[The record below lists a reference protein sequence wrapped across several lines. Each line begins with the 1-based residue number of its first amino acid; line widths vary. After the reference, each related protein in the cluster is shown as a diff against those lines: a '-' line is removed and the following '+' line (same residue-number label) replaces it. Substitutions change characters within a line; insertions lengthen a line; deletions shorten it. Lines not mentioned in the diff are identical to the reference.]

1 MPVNT
6 FGGSTFGSSQGSG
19 FLCGEGAARARRIAS
34 ASARFVMMRAVYLSV
49 ATSAVRPPHTQHVRD
64 RPLLR
69 VAVVLAEAG
78 LEAAA
83 EIEIEVADVNRQAR
97 LGTAFE
103 VHGARDVQRQ
113 GEKQVVEVA
122 HRIRRPRKEE
132 EEASAAVERERSFA
146 PAPRTRRPDVL
157 PVRGD
162 QAEVLD
168 DRSEERRVG
177 KECRYRWTACR

>member
-1 MPVNT
+1 MPDISP
-6 FGGSTFGSSQGSG
+6 GGSTFVSSQGSG
-19 FLCGEGAARARRIAS
+19 FLCGEGAARAKRIAS
-34 ASARFVMMRAVYLSV
+34 ASARFVMMRALYLSV
-49 ATSAVRPPHTQHVRD
+49 APLAVCPPHAQHVRD

-83 EIEIEVADVNRQAR
+83 EIEVEAADVNRQAR

-113 GEKQVVEVA
+113 GEKQIVEVA

-132 EEASAAVERERSFA
+132 EEAPAAVERERRFT

-157 PVRGD
+157 PVR
-162 QAEVLD
+162 
-168 DRSEERRVG
+168 
-177 KECRYRWTACR
+177 